1 MSRRKDQ
8 PHRRP
13 PRPSSRLQPSG
24 TGDARPAFVR
34 LIDPAVRDLE
44 DLARKNPQALRWSLK
59 KMLLLER
66 DPYAG
71 EELHGDLIGWRKL
84 VVGNRDWRVIWR
96 ATTDDTGAIVV
107 DIAEVWA
114 VGARSDA
121 EVYREMADRVASLPK
136 SPPTLALAEVI
147 DRLGKAATA
156 IQTARETFA
165 EPVPDWLVNRLVH
178 TAGLA
183 RADVERMTLE
193 EAVDAWTAWSTS
205 SRP

>member
-1 MSRRKDQ
+1 M
-8 PHRRP
+8 
-13 PRPSSRLQPSG
+13 
-24 TGDARPAFVR
+24 VR
-34 LIDPAVRDLE
+34 T
-44 DLARKNPQALRWSLK
+44 NPQALRWSLK

-96 ATTDDTGAIVV
+96 ATVDDTGAVIV

-121 EVYREMADRVASLPK
+121 AVYREMADRVASLPA
-136 SPPTLALAEVI
+136 SPPTHALADVI
-147 DRLGKAATA
+147 ERLGKATTV
-156 IQTARETFA
+156 IQAARENRA

-183 RADVERMTLE
+183 RTDVEHMTLE
-193 EAVDAWTAWSTS
+193 EAVDAWTTWSTRS
-205 SRP
+205 H

>member
-1 MSRRKDQ
+1 MTRRKDQ
-8 PHRRP
+8 PARRS
-13 PRPSSRLQPSG
+13 PRPGGQPPSDPG
-24 TGDARPAFVR
+24 GGRTVFVR

-44 DLARKNPQALRWSLK
+44 DLARHNPQALRWSLK

-84 VVGNRDWRVIWR
+84 VAGHRDWRIIWR
-96 ATTDDTGAIVV
+96 ATTDDSGVIVV
-107 DIAEVWA
+107 EIAEVWA
-114 VGARSDA
+114 VGARSEA
-121 EVYREMADRVASLPK
+121 AVYREMADRVASLPK

-147 DRLGKAATA
+147 DRLGKAVTA
-156 IQTARETFA
+156 IQASRETSA

-183 RADVERMTLE
+183 RAEVDRMTLE

-205 SRP
+205 ERGK

>member
-1 MSRRKDQ
+1 LSRRKDQ
-8 PHRRP
+8 PARRS
-13 PRPSSRLQPSG
+13 PRSRRQQPSDPG
-24 TGDARPAFVR
+24 EGRAAFVR

-44 DLARKNPQALRWSLK
+44 DLARHNPQALHWSLK

-71 EELHGDLIGWRKL
+71 DELHGDLIGWRKL
-84 VVGNRDWRVIWR
+84 VVGNRDWRIIWR
-96 ATTDDTGAIVV
+96 ATTDHTGVIVV

-121 EVYREMADRVASLPK
+121 AVYREMADRVASLPT

-156 IQTARETFA
+156 IQAARETSA
-165 EPVPDWLVNRLVH
+165 EPVPEWLVNRLVH
-178 TAGLA
+178 TAGLG

-193 EAVDAWTAWSTS
+193 EAVDAWTAWSTRGTS
-205 SRP
+205 

>member
-1 MSRRKDQ
+1 
-8 PHRRP
+8 
-13 PRPSSRLQPSG
+13 
-24 TGDARPAFVR
+24 
-34 LIDPAVRDLE
+34 VRDLE
-44 DLARKNPQALRWSLK
+44 DLVRTNPQALRWSLK

-96 ATTDDTGAIVV
+96 ATVDDTGTVIV

-121 EVYREMADRVASLPK
+121 AVYREMADRVASLPA
-136 SPPTLALAEVI
+136 SPPTIALADVI
-147 DRLGKAATA
+147 DRVGKAAMV
-156 IQTARETFA
+156 IQAARETPA

-178 TAGLA
+178 TAGLV
-183 RADVERMTLE
+183 RADVEHMTLE
-193 EAVDAWTAWSTS
+193 EAVDAWTAWSTRS
-205 SRP
+205 H